1 VLSANVMGSG
11 PTRHL
16 VVRRVAQW
24 QSAANTWQRRGF
36 DSFRAYHGA
45 ASHHTKPNGIGDEA
59 VVTLGWR
66 RWAVLAML
74 IGPVLVGCGNS
85 RETESPEQYDA
96 WLKTQNA
103 GKPDAPQGASE
114 YVIGAGDSLSV
125 FVWHNNDL
133 SEGGVGVRPDGR
145 ISVPLIDEI
154 EAAGK
159 TPPQLAHDIEER
171 LKKYVQDP
179 LVTVIVRSFV
189 GPANRQI
196 RVIGEATDPQAISY
210 REDMTVLDVMI
221 ATKGLTKYAAGN
233 RAIIVRRGPDGK
245 EHNILVRL
253 DDLIKNGDISQNVAM
268 QPGDTLIIP
277 QSWF

>member
-1 VLSANVMGSG
+1 MTVS
-11 PTRHL
+11 
-16 VVRRVAQW
+16 
-24 QSAANTWQRRGF
+24 
-36 DSFRAYHGA
+36 
-45 ASHHTKPNGIGDEA
+45 
-59 VVTLGWR
+59 WR

-74 IGPVLVGCGNS
+74 SGLVLVGCGGS
-85 RETESPEQYDA
+85 RQTETPEEYDA
-96 WLKTQNA
+96 WLKTQNT
-103 GKPDAPQGASE
+103 GKPDQPQGASE

-125 FVWHNNDL
+125 FVWRNNDL
-133 SEGGVGVRPDGR
+133 SEGGVAVRPDGR

-159 TPPQLAHDIEER
+159 TPPQLAHEIEER

-189 GPANRQI
+189 GPSNRQI
-196 RVIGEATDPQAISY
+196 RIIGEATDPQAIPY
-210 REDMTVLDVMI
+210 RDDITVLDVMI

-233 RAIIVRRGPDGK
+233 SAVIVRRGPDGK
-245 EHNILVRL
+245 EHNIIVRL
-253 DDLIKNGDISQNVAM
+253 NDLIKNGDISQNVAL

>member
-1 VLSANVMGSG
+1 MLSG
-11 PTRHL
+11 
-16 VVRRVAQW
+16 
-24 QSAANTWQRRGF
+24 
-36 DSFRAYHGA
+36 
-45 ASHHTKPNGIGDEA
+45 
-59 VVTLGWR
+59 
-66 RWAVLAML
+66 AVLT
-74 IGPVLVGCGNS
+74 GCGGS
-85 RETESPEQYDA
+85 QQTETPEEYAA

-103 GKPDAPQGASE
+103 GKPDQPQGTSE

-125 FVWHNNDL
+125 FVWRNNDL
-133 SEGGVGVRPDGR
+133 SEGGVAVRPDGR

-154 EAAGK
+154 EASGK

-189 GPANRQI
+189 GPSNRQI
-196 RVIGEATDPQAISY
+196 RILGEATEPAALPY
-210 REDMTVLDVMI
+210 RDDMTMLDVMI

-233 RAIIVRRGPDGK
+233 RAVLVRQGPDGK
-245 EHNILVRL
+245 EHNIIVRL
-253 DDLIKNGDISQNVAM
+253 NDLIKNGDISQNIAM